1 MSITSEIK
9 EFVDRASNDLLR
21 NDFVKIESSKI
32 ASISEGRFNS
42 FVETLVSASE
52 DTITQVEAVELIL
65 DYLSKI
71 EKRSSEQ
78 ISYIIANEKAKAM
91 YHLLGMGSDTDMKMM
106 TIVDTNGLTYS
117 SREKGWVL
125 EWV

>member
-125 EWV
+125 E